1 MYWGYGFWDY
11 SYILVLIG
19 AVLSLIASARVRITY
34 NKYAQVRSAG
44 GMTGAEVARRI
55 LESQGV
61 HDVRIEH
68 VSGNLTDHFDP
79 REMVVRLSDTV
90 YNSTSVAAA
99 GVAAHECGHVMQEEE
114 NYAPLKFREN
124 LVPVA
129 NFGSSISWPLILIG
143 LLIRSDAGWYIAI
156 AGVILFSLAVL
167 FQLVTLPV
175 EFDAS
180 HRALGIL
187 EDTGI
192 LGHEELR
199 DTRKVL
205 HAAAMTYVAAA
216 AAAILQLLRVMLI
229 ANSGRRRD

>member
-1 MYWGYGFWDY
+1 MYYGFWDY

-19 AVLSLIASARVRITY
+19 ALLSLIASARVRSTY
-34 NKYAQVRSAG
+34 SKYSRVWRAG
-44 GMTGAEVARRI
+44 NMTGAEVARRI
-55 LESQGV
+55 LESQGIT
-61 HDVRIEH
+61 DVRIEH
-68 VSGNLTDHFDP
+68 VSGSLTDHFDP
-79 REMVVRLSDTV
+79 REMVVRLSDSV
-90 YNSTSVAAA
+90 YDNNSVAAA

-114 NYAPLKFREN
+114 NYAPLKFRES

-129 NFGSSISWPLILIG
+129 NFGSSISWPLIIIG
-143 LLIRSDAGWYIAI
+143 LFINSNAGWYVAM
-156 AGVILFSLAVL
+156 AGVIFFSLAVL

-180 HRALGIL
+180 RRALAIL

-192 LGHEELR
+192 LGQEELR

-205 HAAAMTYVAAA
+205 SAAAMTYVAAA

>member
-1 MYWGYGFWDY
+1 MYYGFWDY

-19 AVLSLIASARVRITY
+19 ALLSLIASARVRSTY
-34 NKYAQVRSAG
+34 SKYSRVWSVG
-44 GMTGAEVARRI
+44 NMTGAEVARRI
-55 LESQGV
+55 LESQGIT
-61 HDVRIEH
+61 DVRIEH
-68 VSGNLTDHFDP
+68 VSGSLTDHFDP
-79 REMVVRLSDTV
+79 REMVVRLSDSV
-90 YNSTSVAAA
+90 YDNNSVAAA

-114 NYAPLKFREN
+114 NYAPLKFRES

-129 NFGSSISWPLILIG
+129 NFGSSISWPLIIIG
-143 LLIRSDAGWYIAI
+143 LFINSNAGWYVAM
-156 AGVILFSLAVL
+156 AGVIFFSLAVL

-180 HRALGIL
+180 RRALAIL

-192 LGHEELR
+192 LGQEELR

-205 HAAAMTYVAAA
+205 SAAAMTYVAAA

>member
-1 MYWGYGFWDY
+1 
-11 SYILVLIG
+11 
-19 AVLSLIASARVRITY
+19 
-34 NKYAQVRSAG
+34 
-44 GMTGAEVARRI
+44 MTGAEVARRI
-55 LESQGV
+55 LESQGIT
-61 HDVRIEH
+61 DVRIEH
-68 VSGNLTDHFDP
+68 VSGSLTDHFDP
-79 REMVVRLSDTV
+79 REMVVRLSDSV
-90 YNSTSVAAA
+90 YDNNSVAAA

-114 NYAPLKFREN
+114 NYAPLKFRES

-129 NFGSSISWPLILIG
+129 NFGSSISWPLIIIG
-143 LLIRSDAGWYIAI
+143 LFINSNAGWYVAM
-156 AGVILFSLAVL
+156 AGVIFFSLAVL

-180 HRALGIL
+180 RRALAIL

-192 LGHEELR
+192 LGQEELR

-205 HAAAMTYVAAA
+205 SAAAMTYVAAA

>member
-1 MYWGYGFWDY
+1 MYYGFWDY

-19 AVLSLIASARVRITY
+19 ALLSLIASARVRSTY
-34 NKYAQVRSAG
+34 GKYSQVRSAG

-68 VSGNLTDHFDP
+68 VSGSLTDHFDP
-79 REMVVRLSDTV
+79 REMVVRLSDSV
-90 YNSTSVAAA
+90 YDNNSVAAA

-114 NYAPLKFREN
+114 NYAPLKFRES

-129 NFGSSISWPLILIG
+129 NFGSSISWPLIIIG
-143 LLIRSDAGWYIAI
+143 LFINSNAGWYVAM
-156 AGVILFSLAVL
+156 AGVIFFSLAVL

-180 HRALGIL
+180 RRALAIL

-192 LGHEELR
+192 LGQEELR

-205 HAAAMTYVAAA
+205 SAAAMTYVAAA

>member
-1 MYWGYGFWDY
+1 MYYGFWDY

-19 AVLSLIASARVRITY
+19 ALLSLIASARVRSTY
-34 NKYAQVRSAG
+34 SKYSRVWSADN
-44 GMTGAEVARRI
+44 MTGAEVARRI
-55 LESQGV
+55 LESQGIT
-61 HDVRIEH
+61 DVRIEH
-68 VSGNLTDHFDP
+68 VSGSLTDHFDP
-79 REMVVRLSDTV
+79 REMVVRLSDSV
-90 YNSTSVAAA
+90 YDNNSVAAA

-114 NYAPLKFREN
+114 NYAPLKFRES

-129 NFGSSISWPLILIG
+129 NFGSSISWPLIIIG
-143 LLIRSDAGWYIAI
+143 LFINSNAGWYVAM
-156 AGVILFSLAVL
+156 AGVIFFSLAVL

-180 HRALGIL
+180 RRALAIL

-192 LGHEELR
+192 LGQEELR

-205 HAAAMTYVAAA
+205 SAAAMTYVAAA

>member
-1 MYWGYGFWDY
+1 MYYGFWDY

-19 AVLSLIASARVRITY
+19 ALLSLIASARVRSTY
-34 NKYAQVRSAG
+34 SKYSRVWSAG
-44 GMTGAEVARRI
+44 NMTGAEVARRI
-55 LESQGV
+55 LESQGIT
-61 HDVRIEH
+61 DVRIEH
-68 VSGNLTDHFDP
+68 VSGSLTDHFDP
-79 REMVVRLSDTV
+79 REMVVRLSDSV
-90 YNSTSVAAA
+90 YDNNSVAAA

-129 NFGSSISWPLILIG
+129 NFGSSISWPLIIIG
-143 LLIRSDAGWYIAI
+143 LLINSNAGWYVAM

-192 LGHEELR
+192 LGQEELR

-205 HAAAMTYVAAA
+205 SAAAMTYVAAA